1 MRKNIIAGV
10 SLVALSAGTVHSA
23 GLERSNVDISFLF
36 SDDASADIA
45 IANVTPDFNP
55 TDSIMFSFSATN
67 VAPSFSI
74 NILDAKAEISDNLML
89 GLWRTNS
96 GNGVN
101 IDYGVISGLGA
112 TGAFNPEDPTDVT
125 NQSTIKADLSI
136 PSTMLVAKYQLNDN
150 MSVIGGIKHVSVN
163 GGELSLPAELG
174 ADDPYGDD
182 RDNDGVGPIDTTATW
197 SLGSKQA
204 MGAVIGAAYEIDD
217 IALRISVLHETAI
230 DLDVGATGVG
240 VAAGSGATESSIG
253 DATSIAFQTGIAED
267 TLLFGSIR
275 YSNWNDNQIK
285 LPNAADELTQ
295 VSKFDDGVN
304 YTLGIGRKLSE
315 KLSTSLSYYFSDGS
329 GVGASELAP
338 YGETKTLSIG
348 ARYAL
353 SDSLTLS
360 GGYSH
365 SERGDATTGN
375 FGAGFTGSTVKTI
388 GLKLTAQ
395 F

>member
-10 SLVALSAGTVHSA
+10 SLVALSAGTAQAA

-45 IANVTPDFNP
+45 IANVTPNFNP
-55 TDSIMFSFSATN
+55 TNSNMFSFSASN
-67 VAPSFSI
+67 VATSFSI
-74 NILDAKAEISDNLML
+74 NTLDVKTEIFDNLVF

-96 GNGVN
+96 GNGVS
-101 IDYGVISGLGA
+101 IDYGVVSGAGA
-112 TGAFNPEDPTDVT
+112 TGAFNPLDPTEVT

-136 PSTMLVAKYQLNDN
+136 PSTMLVAKYQLNDST
-150 MSVIGGIKHVSVN
+150 SVIGGIKHVSVS

-174 ADDPYGDD
+174 ANDPYGDD
-182 RDNDGVGPIDTTATW
+182 RVNGVGPIDTTATW

-217 IALRISVLHETAI
+217 IALRVSVLHETSI
-230 DLDVGATGVG
+230 DLNVGATGVG
-240 VAAGSGATESSIG
+240 VAAGSGATESSLG

-275 YSNWNDNQIK
+275 YSNWEDNQIK
-285 LPNAADELTQ
+285 LPNAAGVLTQ
-295 VSKFDDGVN
+295 VSAFDDGVN

-329 GVGASELAP
+329 GVGVSELAP
-338 YGETKTLSIG
+338 FGDTKTLSIG

-353 SDSLTLS
+353 SDSITLS

-365 SERGDATTGN
+365 SERGDATTGT
-375 FGAGFTGSTVKTI
+375 FGAAFTGSTVKTLGI
-388 GLKLTAQ
+388 KLTAQ